1 MRLNGKYKLRKV
13 SDTYVVVRLGGESLD
28 LSKLITVNETGA
40 FIFEKLKNDISMDE
54 LVAAIVAEYDIDEEG
69 ARKAAE
75 TYVDKL
81 VELGVAER

>member
-13 SDTYVVVRLGGESLD
+13 SDTYVVVKLGGSELN

-69 ARKAAE
+69 ARKAAD

>member
-1 MRLNGKYKLRKV
+1 
-13 SDTYVVVRLGGESLD
+13 
-28 LSKLITVNETGA
+28 
-40 FIFEKLKNDISMDE
+40 MDE

>member
-54 LVAAIVAEYDIDEEG
+54 LVAAIVAEYDIDEDG